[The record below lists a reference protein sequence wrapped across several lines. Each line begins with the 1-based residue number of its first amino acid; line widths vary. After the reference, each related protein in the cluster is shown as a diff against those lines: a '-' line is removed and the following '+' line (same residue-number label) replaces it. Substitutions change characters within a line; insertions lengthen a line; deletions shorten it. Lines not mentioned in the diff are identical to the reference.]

1 MKTMKTANGSSYQ
14 VPAEQLEPIQCPTDM
29 AWLRDVL
36 KVIRPHLP
44 PLPHE
49 CHSNCISPRI
59 AQQSGLKAY
68 RPDISVNDPKQ
79 RRTGNEV
86 QDWCRGEALKLWS
99 TEERRYVPELHA
111 MSNGK
116 RTRLV
121 SAPTNNFSAVNAM

>member
-36 KVIRPHLP
+36 K
-44 PLPHE
+44 
-49 CHSNCISPRI
+49 
-59 AQQSGLKAY
+59 QSGLKAY